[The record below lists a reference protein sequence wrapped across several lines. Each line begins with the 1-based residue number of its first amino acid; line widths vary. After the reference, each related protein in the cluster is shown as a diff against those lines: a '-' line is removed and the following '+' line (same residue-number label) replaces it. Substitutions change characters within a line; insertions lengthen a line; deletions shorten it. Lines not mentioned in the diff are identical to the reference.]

1 MHHEVTNL
9 NDRVMP
15 FSPRANGTA
24 PGAAVDADT
33 RLATAA
39 LERPPR
45 LTLGLVLLDR
55 FTLAAFSGFVDA
67 LRLAADI
74 GGGSRQLEITWR
86 VMSADGLPRTS
97 SAGLTL
103 GVTEALTE
111 DLDAFDYVAVC
122 GGNDYLSPLP
132 DVLRTWLRRV
142 AASRTRLL
150 GICTGTFALAEAGV
164 VGARTVCVHWNVLDA
179 FHGRFPKTRAA
190 VDHLFID
197 EGDLI
202 TCAGSTAAID
212 LALYLVARHCGRD
225 RAQRAVRHMML
236 QGMRPGELPQ
246 AHFYAD
252 LGAIKDDRVRQA
264 AHYIEQR
271 IDSLPSLDAVAR
283 YVGLG
288 RRQLARAFQQALGV
302 SPMEF
307 TRTLRLEY
315 GSWLLLNGTG
325 SITQVALDC
334 GFADGAHFSREFR
347 ARYGLSPREYQ
358 RKGSPADA
366 GNDSGEA
373 PPSARPAACEA
384 VPRWG

>member
-1 MHHEVTNL
+1 
-9 NDRVMP
+9 MP
-15 FSPRANGTA
+15 SQDDEAIRGRAVPSAGTPA
-24 PGAAVDADT
+24 PT
-33 RLATAA
+33 CP
-39 LERPPR
+39 ERPPR

-55 FTLAAFSGFVDA
+55 FTLAAFSGFVDV

-103 GVTEALTE
+103 DVTEGLSE
-111 DLDAFDYVAVC
+111 DIGAFDYLAVC

-132 DVLRTWLRRV
+132 ESLRTWLRRV

-164 VGARTVCVHWNVLDA
+164 VGTRTVCVHWNVLDA

-288 RRQLARAFQQALGV
+288 RRQLARAFHQALGI

-315 GSWLLLNGTG
+315 GSWLLLNGSG

-347 ARYGLSPREYQ
+347 ARYGLSPRQYQ
-358 RKGSPADA
+358 RRSNPLEAA
-366 GNDSGEA
+366 GEA
-373 PPSARPAACEA
+373 EPPPWATPAVRDP